1 MSDLVRQQYEHLP
14 YPYRDPATELE
25 AGLELGVLDTL
36 AAIDHTVFGGRWNRR
51 RPFRVLVAGGGTGD
65 ALVALAQQCA
75 DAKIPAEVVYL
86 DLSEASRRIAE
97 ARAGMRKLS
106 NVRFVTGSLLDLDRL
121 GLGRFDFI
129 NCSGVLHHLD
139 DPPAGMAAL
148 SGVLAEGGGM
158 AVMLYGALGRTG
170 VYPVQDMLHHLVPP
184 ELPPHERLAVA
195 KRLIAQLPPSN
206 WLRRNSGLVDYKLD
220 DASLYDELLHSCDRA
235 YTVREIHHLAEAA
248 GLRVVTF
255 MPPALYDPLS
265 YVKGDVVAAR
275 AAALSPME
283 RAQFAENWIGAL
295 KKHSVFLV
303 AADNPV
309 TPPSPE
315 QDRAVPCWSVPP
327 PLPPAGQSAVI
338 QMVQQGLP
346 LGVQL
351 TPEATR
357 IARAIDGRAD
367 LAALRRATRLP
378 PPVFRDQFAAMF
390 RQLNAMGVLYLRLP
404 RG

>member
-1 MSDLVRQQYEHLP
+1 MSELVRQQYEHLP
-14 YPYRDPATELE
+14 YPYRDPAKELE
-25 AGLELGVLDTL
+25 HGLELGVLDTL
-36 AAIDHTVFGGRWNRR
+36 AAIDHCVFGGRWDRR
-51 RPFRVLVAGGGTGD
+51 KPFRALVAGGGTGD

-75 DAKIPAEVVYL
+75 DARIAAEIVYL
-86 DLSEASRRIAE
+86 DLSEASRAIAE
-97 ARAGMRKLS
+97 QRARMRGLD
-106 NVRFVTGSLLDLDRL
+106 NVRFVVGSLLDLANF
-121 GLGRFDFI
+121 GLGQFDFI

-139 DPPAGMAAL
+139 DPPAGLACLA
-148 SGVLAEGGGM
+148 GALAEGGGM
-158 AVMLYGALGRTG
+158 AVMLYGTLGRTG
-170 VYPVQDMLHHLVPP
+170 VYPVQDMLRRIVPP
-184 ELPPHERLAVA
+184 DLPPQERLEVA
-195 KRLIAQLPPSN
+195 KRLIAQLPASN
-206 WLRRNSGLVDYKLD
+206 WLRRNGGMVDYKLD

-235 YTVREIHHLAEAA
+235 YTVREVDELARSA

-275 AAALSPME
+275 AAALSPIE

-295 KKHSVFLV
+295 KKHSFFLV

-309 TPPSPE
+309 APPSPE

-327 PLPPAGQSAVI
+327 PLPPAGHPAVI

-357 IARAIDGRAD
+357 IAKAIDGRTD
-367 LAALRRATRLP
+367 LAGLRRVTKLP
-378 PPVFRDQFAAMF
+378 PPAFREQFAVMF
-390 RQLNAMGVLYLRLP
+390 RQLNAMGALYLRLP